1 MLPAYAAPVAIGAAL
16 ILLVAPGIWQYGRTR
31 PTPEEIE
38 RRRRLAVS
46 RTGKLGVGEILDM
59 EGSLI
64 LYSYVVAGVHY
75 SNSQDVSSLEAL
87 LPAERMQIPG
97 HVGIKFNPRI
107 PANSIVICEE
117 WSGLRTAPR
126 VH

>member
-1 MLPAYAAPVAIGAAL
+1 MLPAYAVQVAIGAVLIMLAAL
-16 ILLVAPGIWQYGRTR
+16 GIWQYGRTR
-31 PTPEEIE
+31 PAPDEIE
-38 RRRRLAVS
+38 RRRRLAVN
-46 RTGKLGVGEILDM
+46 RTGKRGVGEIVDM
-59 EGSLI
+59 EGSMI

-87 LPAERMQIPG
+87 LPMDRMQILG

-117 WSGLRTAPR
+117 WSGIGRR
-126 VH
+126 RS

>member
-1 MLPAYAAPVAIGAAL
+1 MLPAYAVQVAIGAVLIILAAL
-16 ILLVAPGIWQYGRTR
+16 GIWQYGRTR
-31 PTPEEIE
+31 PAPDEIE
-38 RRRRLAVS
+38 RRRRLAVN
-46 RTGKLGVGEILDM
+46 RTGKLGVGEIVDM
-59 EGSLI
+59 EGSMI

-87 LPAERMQIPG
+87 LPMDRMQILG

-117 WSGLRTAPR
+117 WSGIGRR
-126 VH
+126 RS